1 MIKTKKGAEL
11 ALNVVIIAAIA
22 LLVLAVLIFIFS
34 SRASK
39 FTQGVGD
46 CEFQGGTCS
55 ETRCLLQAKP
65 EISNTNC
72 ADKDPTKPYCCSESF
87 AKTT

>member
-1 MIKTKKGAEL
+1 MKNKRGAEL
-11 ALNVVIIAAIA
+11 ALNVVVIAAIA
-22 LLVLAVLIFIFS
+22 LLILAVLIFIFS

-55 ETRCLLQAKP
+55 ETRCILQGKP
-65 EISNTNC
+65 EITNTNC
-72 ADKDPTKPYCCSESF
+72 ADKDSTKPYCCSVSF
-87 AKTT
+87 STTTT